1 MRKFLII
8 FLIFSLILF
17 TAIIKNS
24 TKRIDDEIFVKEEN
38 IRILKK
44 DLESIKLEY
53 EYLSSAE
60 KLLNLQNLYFE
71 NKLFK
76 RKISEIKVINQTGKK
91 LKINPLKMTKNK
103 WVIRDQK

>member
-8 FLIFSLILF
+8 FSIFSLILF

-24 TKRIDDEIFVKEEN
+24 TKRIDDEIFAKEEN

-44 DLESIKLEY
+44 DLENIKLEY

-76 RKISEIKVINQTGKK
+76 RKISEIKVINQNGKK
-91 LKINPLKMTKNK
+91 FEINPLKMTKNK
-103 WVIRDQK
+103 WAIRDQK